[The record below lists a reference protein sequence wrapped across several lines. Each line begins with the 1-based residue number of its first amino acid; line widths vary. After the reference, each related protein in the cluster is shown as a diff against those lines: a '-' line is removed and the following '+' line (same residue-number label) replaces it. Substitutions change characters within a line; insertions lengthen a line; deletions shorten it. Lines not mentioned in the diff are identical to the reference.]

1 MTSDKSTTNY
11 FVVIMAGGSG
21 TRLWPLS
28 RQSSPKQFQSLVSKR
43 SLLRETLDRVSPLV
57 PMKNIFVCT
66 SRDFVDITL
75 AELPELTEDQII
87 IEPLPRGTCSAI
99 LLSTRFLTE
108 RNPDS
113 IIATIASDHAIE
125 NPEEF
130 SQSLHAA
137 FVHAE
142 MHREKIITIGIRA
155 TRADTG
161 LGYIKKGEEF
171 GSFEWKKSYFIDT
184 FTEKPDA
191 ETAKQYLASGEYL
204 WNAGY
209 FIFSGKHLL
218 DAARQLVPETIS
230 VLDDCLFPLSET
242 DAGRYAQ
249 CPTDPIDTAIIE
261 KLSPSSRIVIP
272 SALNWSDIGSFDTL
286 FEFLKRETGNDSIF
300 QGDVITIHSEKN
312 FVHAPNEKLVALVG
326 VRDLIVVD
334 TPDALLV
341 LHRDEAIRMKELITS
356 LKDNARKKYL

>member
-1 MTSDKSTTNY
+1 MIPNRSAENY
-11 FVVIMAGGSG
+11 FIVIMAGGSG

-75 AELPELTEDQII
+75 AELPELARDQII

-99 LLSTRFLTE
+99 LLSTRFITE
-108 RNPDS
+108 RNPDG

-130 SQSLHAA
+130 SHSLHAA

-142 MHREKIITIGIRA
+142 MHREKIVTIGIRA

-171 GSFEWKKSYFIDT
+171 GSFEGRKSYLIDT
-184 FTEKPDA
+184 FTEKPDE
-191 ETAKQYLASGEYL
+191 ETAKQYLASGAYL

-218 DAARQLVPETIS
+218 DTARSLVPETVS
-230 VLDDCLFPLSET
+230 TLDDCSFPLSET

-249 CPTDPIDTAIIE
+249 CAIDPIDTAIIE

-272 SALNWSDIGSFDTL
+272 SALNWSDIGSWDTL
-286 FEFLKRETGNDSIF
+286 FEFLQRETGNDSVF
-300 QGDVITIHSEKN
+300 QGDVIAIHSEKN
-312 FVHAPNEKLVALVG
+312 FVHAPKKKLVALVG

-341 LHRDEAIRMKELITS
+341 LRRDEAARMKELIAS
-356 LKDNARKKYL
+356 LKHSDQKKYL